1 MMRNTVN
8 EYWHLAQ
15 HGLLN
20 YRPFKRIQE
29 KNIESRV
36 SQGRLRA
43 VRMLEV

>member
-20 YRPFKRIQE
+20 YRPKRLQE

-43 VRMLEV
+43 VRMLEA